1 MNDYPKSTVSAR
13 INLPLDVLF
22 CREGVYRIWQIDARK
37 RGIWATF
44 NVIRPTK
51 FLRRQKSQIGE
62 DLWQNG
68 SSDFNNKHFW
78 QLASWNWN
86 WFDLRATLIRFDL
99 RCTSCV
105 CNTLWVLNPN
115 SIRGMQ
121 KWCRKKNIS
130 GGKSSSD

>member
-1 MNDYPKSTVSAR
+1 MNDYPKSNVSAR
-13 INLPLDVLF
+13 IYLPLDVLF
-22 CREGVYRIWQIDARK
+22 CREGVCRIWQIDARK

-51 FLRRQKSQIGE
+51 FLRRQKSRIGE

-86 WFDLRATLIRFDL
+86 WFDLRATFDSFRSAVYWL
-99 RCTSCV
+99 RMYHPESVEPEFRTGHAEIMS
-105 CNTLWVLNPN
+105 
-115 SIRGMQ
+115 
-121 KWCRKKNIS
+121 
-130 GGKSSSD
+130 